1 MDNKNTNNVFRMT
14 MVVLVLLIVIYVI
27 SSALTVL
34 FMGLALGIA
43 DRTDPYDSSD
53 SSSVEYSVPE
63 SSESINSSEVII
75 ESYPAETLPDYELH
89 TLPPTT
95 EEPTTEELTTEEPS
109 SEEPTTSEPETTV
122 PDTTTAEKTTE
133 AIETTS
139 EPVPTEPSTEFSENS
154 DNLPYIGTWHLEYD
168 LAPAQA
174 AAVSERYSLPR
185 MPERPVILRLS
196 AELHDDGTI
205 RIVFAQEDA
214 DAFKSALNG
223 WYSDCASIYAQSG
236 AGTVQK
242 AAFASWAAYRK
253 GLYAL
258 LSPDTV
264 NRIDGARWYAEN
276 NILYITDGDTVQAEV
291 STHFDVLG
299 LTVNDFTVRNPDYR
313 DTVAL
318 MQSTLGFAAPYHLTK
333 D

>member
-43 DRTDPYDSSD
+43 NRTDPYGSSD

-63 SSESINSSEVII
+63 SSESIHSSEVII
-75 ESYPAETLPDYELH
+75 ESYPAETLPDYEVH
-89 TLPPTT
+89 TLPSTTEAPTT
-95 EEPTTEELTTEEPS
+95 EEPTTEEPS
-109 SEEPTTSEPETTV
+109 SEEPTTAEPETTV
-122 PDTTTAEKTTE
+122 PDTTTAEGTSE
-133 AIETTS
+133 ALETTA
-139 EPVPTEPSTEFSENS
+139 EPVSTEPSTEFSENS
-154 DNLPYIGTWHLEYD
+154 DNLAYIGTWHLEYD

-174 AAVSERYSLPR
+174 DAVSQRYSLPR
-185 MPERPVILRLS
+185 MPERRVILRLS

-205 RIVFAQEDA
+205 RLVFAQEDA
-214 DAFKSALNG
+214 DAFKTALNG
-223 WYSDCASIYAQSG
+223 WYSDCASIYAESG

-264 NRIDGARWYAEN
+264 NRVKANWYAEGN
-276 NILYITDGDTVQAEV
+276 TIYVTDEGVVQAEI
-291 STHFDVLG
+291 TTAFAADG
-299 LTVNDFTVRNPDYR
+299 LTVTDFTIRNPDYR

-318 MQSTLGFAAPYHLTK
+318 MQSSLGFTAPYHLTK

>member
-27 SSALTVL
+27 SSTLTVL

-75 ESYPAETLPDYELH
+75 ESYPAETLPDYEVH

-95 EEPTTEELTTEEPS
+95 EAPTTEEPTTEEPS
-109 SEEPTTSEPETTV
+109 SEEPTT
-122 PDTTTAEKTTE
+122 A
-133 AIETTS
+133 
-139 EPVPTEPSTEFSENS
+139 EPSTEFSENS

-174 AAVSERYSLPR
+174 DAVSQRYLLPR

-205 RIVFAQEDA
+205 SLVFAQEDA
-214 DAFKSALNG
+214 DAFKTALNG

-264 NRIDGARWYAEN
+264 NRVKASWYAESN
-276 NILYITDGDTVQAEV
+276 TIHITDEGVVQAEIKTV
-291 STHFDVLG
+291 FTADG
-299 LTVNDFTVRNPDYR
+299 LTVTDFTIRNPDYR

-318 MQSTLGFAAPYHLTK
+318 MQSSLGFTAPYHLTK